1 VNLTLFAS
9 ETAEKSP
16 HISIAPDALFHI
28 GPIVITNSQLLG
40 FVGILLVFALL
51 YGAVRAIQ
59 RGSRGRFMHTILWA
73 FESLYDTTV
82 EVIGD
87 KKIARKVVP
96 LAITLVFFFVI
107 NNWLGLLPIVGPIT
121 WDGVPLLRGA
131 AADLNTTFALAVI
144 SIVTAQLWAMKR
156 RGFFGNLGRYFVNP
170 FKDPLH
176 AFEGILEFVAEFT
189 RTAALALRI
198 FGNVFGGEVLLV
210 VIAFLTGYAAVVAL
224 PVFYMLELFVGAVQ
238 GYVFFMLTIAFISLG
253 LPNPEDAHGDEHAQ
267 EPASAKTEPAQEKA

>member
-1 VNLTLFAS
+1 L
-9 ETAEKSP
+9 AEGP
-16 HISIAPDALFHI
+16 HISIAPDTLFHI
-28 GPIVITNSQLLG
+28 GPLVITNSQLLG
-40 FVGILLVFALL
+40 AVGTILVFLALWST
-51 YGAVRAIQ
+51 ARAAE
-59 RGSRGRFMHTILWA
+59 RGGRGRFMHLILWA

-121 WDGVPLLRGA
+121 YNGVPLLRGV

-144 SIVTAQLWAMKR
+144 SIVTAQIWAMKH

-198 FGNVFGGEVLLV
+198 FGNVFGGEVLLG

-224 PVFYMLELFVGAVQ
+224 PIFYMLELFVGAVQ

-253 LPNPEDAHGDEHAQ
+253 LPSEEDAHGHAA
-267 EPASAKTEPAQEKA
+267 ETEAAPKQVAPKA

>member
-1 VNLTLFAS
+1 MSPVFA
-9 ETAEKSP
+9 AEGP

-28 GPIVITNSQLLG
+28 GPLIITNSLLLG
-40 FVGILLVFALL
+40 LIGSVIVFFMLWATAR
-51 YGAVRAIQ
+51 GVQ
-59 RGSRGRFMHTILWA
+59 RGSRSRFVHTILWA
-73 FESLYDTTV
+73 FENLYDTAV

-87 KKIARKVVP
+87 RKIAKKVVP

-121 WDGVPLLRGA
+121 WDGAPLFRGA

-144 SIVTAQLWAMKR
+144 SIFTAQLWAMKR
-156 RGFFGNLGRYFVNP
+156 RGFFGNLKRYFVNP
-170 FKDPLH
+170 FKDFLH
-176 AFEGILEFVAEFT
+176 FFEGILEFIAEFT
-189 RTAALALRI
+189 RTAALGLRI

-224 PVFYMLELFVGAVQ
+224 PIFYVLELFVGAVQ

-253 LPNPEDAHGDEHAQ
+253 LPDPESDHGSEEASHDAPAGKQKAKA
-267 EPASAKTEPAQEKA
+267 ASAEA

>member
-1 VNLTLFAS
+1 MSLQLFA
-9 ETAEKSP
+9 AEGP
-16 HISIAPDALFHI
+16 HISIAPDTLFHF
-28 GPIVITNSQLLG
+28 GPIAITNSQILG
-40 FVGILLVFALL
+40 LIGAGLVFWMLWATARALK
-51 YGAVRAIQ
+51 
-59 RGSRGRFMHTILWA
+59 RGSRSRGMHLILWA
-73 FESLYDTTV
+73 FESLYDTAQ

-87 KKIARKVVP
+87 KKITRKVVP

-121 WDGVPLLRGA
+121 WDGAPLFRGV
-131 AADLNTTFALAVI
+131 AADLNTTFALAII

-156 RGFFGNLGRYFVNP
+156 RGFFGNLRRYFVNP

-198 FGNVFGGEVLLV
+198 FGNVFGGEVLLG

-224 PVFYMLELFVGAVQ
+224 PVFYLLELFVGAVQ

-253 LPNPEDAHGDEHAQ
+253 LPDPDAHEGHE
-267 EPASAKTEPAQEKA
+267 EVKAKTPAPAKENA

>member
-1 VNLTLFAS
+1 MTPTLFA
-9 ETAEKSP
+9 EGGV
-16 HISIAPDALFHI
+16 HISIGPEVLFHI
-28 GPIVITNSQLLG
+28 GPLVITNSQLLG
-40 FVGILLVFALL
+40 LAGSIIVFTLLFAT
-51 YGAVRAIQ
+51 ARAAQ
-59 RGSRGRFMHTILWA
+59 RGSRGRFMHAILWA
-73 FESLYDTTV
+73 FESLYDTAV

-87 KKIARKVVP
+87 KKIAKKVLP
-96 LAITLVFFFVI
+96 LAVTLVFFFVI

-121 WDGVPLLRGA
+121 YNDVPLLRGV

-156 RGFFGNLGRYFVNP
+156 RGFFGNLKRYFVNP

-176 AFEGILEFVAEFT
+176 AFEGVLEFVAEFT
-189 RTAALALRI
+189 RTAALGLRM

-224 PVFYMLELFVGAVQ
+224 PVFYILELFVGAVQ

-253 LPNPEDAHGDEHAQ
+253 LPSEEDAHGHADAPGTL
-267 EPASAKTEPAQEKA
+267 EPKPDRQKAIAS